1 MKSEETT
8 LIKKSNDGIPNVM
21 NSLYEGIKFILKRW
35 WIFVIAALLAG
46 IAGFFYAGTQ
56 KPNYK
61 SHLTFALDE
70 GNNDVSNLMS
80 IASQFGINFGNSA
93 SIFSGD
99 NITDILK
106 SRRMVERVF
115 LSVDTFNTKPY
126 TLIEYYLLIS
136 NYRKNNSK
144 TADIH
149 FPPGQLRNTFTY
161 QQDSLLFTT
170 YQNFAKNKIS
180 ADKPDRKVSI
190 YEVSV
195 TSPDEKF
202 TKDFTDRLVSET
214 NNFYTEL
221 RTKKAKETLE
231 ILEERTATMKGNL
244 NSSISNKA
252 AIQDENTNPAFSAA
266 QVPVQKQQANI
277 QVYGAAYGE
286 MFKNLELARFQYL
299 NAIPLMQIIDAA
311 NYPMEKIKLS
321 RLKTAIICAI
331 AVCFLILFIYWLKR
345 VIILSR
351 NNKEEYVTDNTSRL

>member
-1 MKSEETT
+1 MKSEETP

-21 NSLYEGIKFILKRW
+21 NNIYEGMKFILKRW
-35 WIFVIAALLAG
+35 YLFMIAALLAG
-46 IAGFFYAGTQ
+46 IAGFFYAGSQ
-56 KPNYK
+56 KPAYK

-80 IASQFGINFGNSA
+80 LASQFGINFGNSA

-99 NITDILK
+99 NITDIMK
-106 SRRMVERVF
+106 SRRIVEKVF
-115 LSVDTFNTKPY
+115 LSVDTFNSRPY
-126 TLIEYYLLIS
+126 TLIEYYLKIS
-136 NYRKNNSK
+136 NFRKNNSK
-144 TADIH
+144 TAAIH
-149 FPPGQLRNTFTY
+149 FPPGQLRNNFTY

-170 YQNFAKNKIS
+170 FQNFTKNKIT
-180 ADKPDRKVSI
+180 ADRPDRKVSI
-190 YEVSV
+190 YEVTV

-231 ILEERTATMKGNL
+231 ILEQRTATMKGNL
-244 NSSISNKA
+244 NSSITNKA
-252 AIQDENTNPAFSAA
+252 AIQDENTNPAFSEA

-299 NAIPLMQIIDAA
+299 NSIPLMQIIDAA
-311 NYPMEKIKLS
+311 NYPMEKIKMS
-321 RLKTAIICAI
+321 RLKAAIIGAFGI
-331 AVCFLILFIYWLKR
+331 CFIIIFIFWIKR
-345 VIILSR
+345 VVRL
-351 NNKEEYVTDNTSRL
+351 KTTEEDEI